1 LADCTVPAGDSA
13 GAGGLDRRADLDLLE
28 DEPVEPGVDDEADR
42 EAPHPSESDLPD
54 PLDTPA
60 RIHEES
66 WDSYACNPDSD
77 DDGSVEM
84 DPAAR
89 RALAVKF
96 AQLKQQAHSGNGTRV
111 GGSGRGPGKT
121 ELVVH
126 LTDHTLATGTGVLR
140 VEQVGPALAS
150 RLAELIGY
158 GPYTVRPVI
167 DLKDRIPVDAY
178 EVPDRIRERVKLIHP
193 FEQFPF
199 GTAETSMS
207 TDLDHIQP
215 YDPNGPPGQTS
226 TDKVIPLRRFSHRL
240 KTHAPWQV
248 RRTSDGALHWTSPNG
263 FEFRVDH
270 RGTHRI
276 TDDEDS

>member
-1 LADCTVPAGDSA
+1 
-13 GAGGLDRRADLDLLE
+13 
-28 DEPVEPGVDDEADR
+28 VEPGVDDEADR
-42 EAPHPSESDLPD
+42 DAPHPSESDLPD

-60 RIHEES
+60 RIQEES
-66 WDSYACNPDSD
+66 WDNHACAADPDNE
-77 DDGSVEM
+77 DGEEM

-89 RALAVKF
+89 RALAVRL
-96 AQLKQQAHSGNGTRV
+96 AQLKQRAYGGIRG
-111 GGSGRGPGKT
+111 GGSGRGSGRT

-126 LTDHTLATGTGVLR
+126 LSDQTLATGTGVLR

-150 RLAELIGY
+150 QLGEFIGY
-158 GPYTVRPVI
+158 GPYLVRPVI
-167 DLKDRIPVDAY
+167 DLKKRIAVDAY

-207 TDLDHIQP
+207 TDLDHIKP
-215 YDPNGPPGQTS
+215 YDPTGPPEQTS
-226 TDKVIPLRRFSHRL
+226 TDNVIPLRRFSHRL
-240 KTHAPWQV
+240 KTHAGWRV
-248 RRTSDGALHWTSPNG
+248 RRTSDGALLWTSPHG

-276 TDDEDS
+276 EDD